1 MSVWKGDGNSKETVR
16 AKKEAKNP
24 PFPCEG
30 WTCFPSCFPTIV
42 AHMLK
47 SGKTVDAVEDN
58 GYFLAITSH
67 AGGILMTS
75 RLADE
80 NKRAESI
87 SPRAHCAASRLAGRS
102 TWPSNFFRQFLSLL
116 DVQVV
121 LRG

>member
-1 MSVWKGDGNSKETVR
+1 MCESYL
-16 AKKEAKNP
+16 P
-24 PFPCEG
+24 P
-30 WTCFPSCFPTIV
+30 V
-42 AHMLK
+42 
-47 SGKTVDAVEDN
+47 TVDVETYLSDGLNRRLPYPKAVLTLRFVS
-58 GYFLAITSH
+58 YLRLCCLTAHTSH

-75 RLADE
+75 RLGDE